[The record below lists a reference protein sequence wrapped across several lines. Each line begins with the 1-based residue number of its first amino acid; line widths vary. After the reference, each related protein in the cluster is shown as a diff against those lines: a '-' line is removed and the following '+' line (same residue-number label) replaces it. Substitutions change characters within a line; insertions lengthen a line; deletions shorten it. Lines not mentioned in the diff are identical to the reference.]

1 MKLLKNA
8 LALTVC
14 AALMFACSD
23 ESPEVSQMTIKED
36 MSNDGGMVVKE
47 DAYVYEND
55 KLVKHVT
62 TQEFYG
68 QSISSAVT
76 LSYFNQKVLVKD
88 DEGNT
93 AVYTLGSDGYAT
105 QCAYQFSGQARVYT
119 FHYDQGYLVQL
130 DETIE
135 GQAGNSNTLTYRQ
148 GDLIG
153 ISNAGTMLQCEPGG
167 TVNSASLPD
176 LILRDIYPLSL
187 HLDAMYAG
195 ILGQPAQHLV
205 GKMMPIAED
214 NKEIT
219 EYTYTTDAT
228 GKVTGV
234 QEKLTYTGTLIDIYG
249 NAYESQST
257 ETRKLSIEYE
267 NR

>member
-1 MKLLKNA
+1 
-8 LALTVC
+8 
-14 AALMFACSD
+14 
-23 ESPEVSQMTIKED
+23 MTIKED
-36 MSNDGGMVVKE
+36 MSNDGGTVVKK

-76 LSYFNQKVLVKD
+76 LSYFKQKVLVKD
-88 DEGNT
+88 DNGNT
-93 AVYTLGSDGYAT
+93 AVYTLGNDGYAT
-105 QCAYQFSGQARVYT
+105 ECAYQLSGQARVYT
-119 FHYDQGYLVQL
+119 FYYDQGYLARL

-135 GQAGNSNTLTYRQ
+135 GRTGMSNTLTYRQ

-153 ISNAGTMLQCEPGG
+153 ISHAGTTLRCEPGG
-167 TVNSASLPD
+167 TVNSDSLPD
-176 LILRDIYPLSL
+176 QLLKDIYPLSL

-195 ILGQPAQHLV
+195 ILGRPVQHLV
-205 GKMMPIAED
+205 GQAMPIAED

-219 EYTYTTDAT
+219 EYAYTTDAT
-228 GKVTGV
+228 GKVTRV
-234 QEKLTYTGTLIDIYG
+234 QEKLTYTGTLIDING
-249 NAYESQST
+249 DAYEQKQT
-257 ETRKLSIEYE
+257 VTKELSIEYT

>member
-1 MKLLKNA
+1 MKQLKNA
-8 LALTVC
+8 LALTIC

-23 ESPEVSQMTIKED
+23 ESPEVSQMTIKEN
-36 MSNDGGMVVKE
+36 MSYDGGTVAKV
-47 DAYVYEND
+47 DTYVYEND

-68 QSISSAVT
+68 QSISSAVS
-76 LSYFNQKVLVKD
+76 LSYFKQEVLVKD

-105 QCAYQFSGQARVYT
+105 QCAYQLSGQARVYT
-119 FHYDQGYLVQL
+119 FHYDQGYLARL

-135 GQAGNSNTLTYRQ
+135 GQSGKSNTLTYRQ

-153 ISNAGTMLQCEPGG
+153 ISNAGTTLRCEPGG

-176 LILRDIYPLSL
+176 QLLKDIYPLSL

-195 ILGQPAQHLV
+195 ILGRPAQHLV
-205 GKMMPIAED
+205 AQVMPIAED

-234 QEKLTYTGTLIDIYG
+234 REKLTYTGTLIDIYG
-249 NAYESQST
+249 NAYEQKQT
-257 ETRKLSIEYE
+257 VNKELSIEYT